1 MTKLKSNIYLKNT
14 VTKHGTITEYNNMK
28 KLLIVLFLFIAGYS
42 SAQQLKSVHVQGQ
55 FDSTTV
61 GTVGSKVRLNFGFPV
76 LNPSLTFNALVA
88 LDSIRIYR
96 IGFYGDTTLQ
106 KFKMSTSDTLKTL
119 LTGFTGT
126 VEVLLDNPA
135 QEYYVPRVNAVL
147 LTTTRVV
154 YIRFRGINY

>member
-1 MTKLKSNIYLKNT
+1 
-14 VTKHGTITEYNNMK
+14 
-28 KLLIVLFLFIAGYS
+28 
-42 SAQQLKSVHVQGQ
+42 
-55 FDSTTV
+55 
-61 GTVGSKVRLNFGFPV
+61 
-76 LNPSLTFNALVA
+76 LVA

-119 LTGFTGT
+119 LTGFTGV
-126 VEVLLDNPA
+126 VEVLLDNPT
-135 QEYYVPRVNAVL
+135 QEYYVQRVNAVL